1 MSLACP
7 VCLAADRSE
16 DPTILLRWQAIHLD
30 QARAA
35 LLPLQVE
42 NGRLRDRE
50 RELLE
55 IIERQNRKLSVARA
69 Q

>member
-1 MSLACP
+1 MTLACP
-7 VCLAADRSE
+7 VCLAADHSE
-16 DPTILLRWQAIHLD
+16 DPSILLRWQAIHLD
-30 QARAA
+30 RARAA

-55 IIERQNRKLSVARA
+55 IIERQNRRLVAGA